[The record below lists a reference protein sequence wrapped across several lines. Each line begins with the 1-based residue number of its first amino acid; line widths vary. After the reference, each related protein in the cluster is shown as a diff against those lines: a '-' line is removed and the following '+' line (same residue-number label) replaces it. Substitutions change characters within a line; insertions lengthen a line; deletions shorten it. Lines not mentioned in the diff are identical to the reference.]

1 MSTECSWLLGDAPS
15 TKQCHHPR
23 RWDGNTAPRAQVLR
37 TDSTQAWFW
46 VSGDLHIP
54 LLIKASGAK
63 DRSNINLH
71 PCCSVFLVTALHTD
85 GIGGTQRSANNDA
98 YQTPDV
104 ILWERRDTGN
114 RYDTARLCAGF
125 FAIKAARRG
134 PSITTLFYFT
144 FTIYFFFFPFLCY
157 MNDWKVET
165 YNRHLWPLRNLLCET
180 TLGSHLFH

>member
-1 MSTECSWLLGDAPS
+1 M
-15 TKQCHHPR
+15 
-23 RWDGNTAPRAQVLR
+23 
-37 TDSTQAWFW
+37 
-46 VSGDLHIP
+46 
-54 LLIKASGAK
+54 
-63 DRSNINLH
+63 
-71 PCCSVFLVTALHTD
+71 FLVTALHTD

-144 FTIYFFFFPFLCY
+144 FTMGPGNIRIYNACA
-157 MNDWKVET
+157 
-165 YNRHLWPLRNLLCET
+165 
-180 TLGSHLFH
+180 